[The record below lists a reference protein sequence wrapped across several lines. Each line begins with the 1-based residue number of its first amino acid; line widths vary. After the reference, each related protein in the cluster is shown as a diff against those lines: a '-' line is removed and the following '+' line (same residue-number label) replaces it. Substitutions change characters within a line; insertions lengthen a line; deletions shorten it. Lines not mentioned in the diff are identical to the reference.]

1 MKSLL
6 LLDADIVIDL
16 HKIGRWKAVTSRY
29 KVHLPFTIIG
39 EIKHYW
45 KGNEQIL
52 IDLAPEVSSGAVVEV
67 SVDPI
72 DQKKVFDL
80 LVLKKV
86 DAIHDG
92 EREALSYMYFHHDE
106 DFRIAL
112 KDHAAIRAAV
122 VLDIVDK
129 TMSVETMLKEA
140 GALRQKDDLPYELT
154 EKRFS
159 KFRTEGALLSVAAE
173 KPAHKKK

>member
-16 HKIGRWKAVTSRY
+16 HEIGLWKAVTNCY
-29 KVHLPFTIIG
+29 KVHLPSTIIG

-45 KGNEQIL
+45 KGNEQIP
-52 IDLAPEVSSGAVVEV
+52 IDLASGISSGDIVEV

-72 DQKKVFDL
+72 EQKKVFDL
-80 LVLKKV
+80 LVSKRV

-92 EREALSYMYFHHDE
+92 EREALSYMYFHKDE
-106 DFRIAL
+106 AVRIVL

-122 VLDIVDK
+122 VLGIIDRA
-129 TMSVETMLKEA
+129 MSVEAMLKES
-140 GALRQKDDLPYELT
+140 GVLRQTGELSYRLT
-154 EKRFS
+154 EKRFA
-159 KFRTEGALLSVAAE
+159 KFRTEGAFLSLAT
-173 KPAHKKK
+173 

>member
-16 HKIGRWKAVTSRY
+16 HKIGLWKAVTSRY
-29 KVHLPFTIIG
+29 KVHLPSTIIG

-45 KGNEQIL
+45 KGSEQVL
-52 IDLAPEVSSGAVVEV
+52 IDLSVELSSGMVVEV

-80 LVLKKV
+80 LVSKKV

-122 VLDIVDK
+122 VLDIVEK
-129 TMSVETMLKEA
+129 TMSVEAMLKEA

-159 KFRTEGALLSVAAE
+159 KFRTEGAFLSAAAE
-173 KPAHKKK
+173 KPMRKKK